1 MEQIFTMS
9 ARSLQ
14 YFVIAKRWRADLDFF
29 KVETSFLRQ
38 LLNRY
43 ISRLQDT
50 EHIGRLIACGS
61 LLDKLEAMEV
71 DDLLAGQL
79 TQLELMAEDII
90 PEDSESLAATQV
102 KLEYFMSNLVKE
114 FRAAKEQIYRLV
126 LSASIS
132 FSQEATT

>member
-1 MEQIFTMS
+1 MEQTHSIS

-14 YFVIAKRWRADLDFF
+14 YFVIAKRWRADLEFF
-29 KVETSFLRQ
+29 KMEATFLRQ
-38 LLNRY
+38 LLDRY
-43 ISRLQDT
+43 ISRLQDHDHLGILT
-50 EHIGRLIACGS
+50 ACGN
-61 LLDKLEAMEV
+61 LLDRLEAMEV

-102 KLEYFMSNLVKE
+102 KLEYFISSLVKE

-126 LSASIS
+126 LSVSTPLTP
-132 FSQEATT
+132 EAMA

>member
-1 MEQIFTMS
+1 MEQTLSMS

-29 KVETSFLRQ
+29 KIETSFLRQ
-38 LLNRY
+38 LLDRY
-43 ISRLQDT
+43 ISRLQDS
-50 EHIGRLIACGS
+50 EHINGLSACGN

-71 DDLLAGQL
+71 DDLLAEQL

-102 KLEYFMSNLVKE
+102 KLEYFMSSLVKE

-126 LSASIS
+126 LSLSIPLT
-132 FSQEATT
+132 QETTA

>member
-1 MEQIFTMS
+1 MEQTDSIS

-29 KVETSFLRQ
+29 KIESSFLRQ
-38 LLNRY
+38 LLDRY
-43 ISRLQDT
+43 ISRLQDSD
-50 EHIGRLIACGS
+50 HIRQLNASGK
-61 LLDKLEAMEV
+61 LLDKLESLEV

-79 TQLELMAEDII
+79 NQLELMAEDII

-102 KLEYFMSNLVKE
+102 KLEHFMSSLVKE

-126 LSASIS
+126 LSVSAPL
-132 FSQEATT
+132 SQEASA